1 MCKVL
6 GIGVDLCAI
15 SRMEGRVGDQRFLS
29 RCLTPAEQQYVRG
42 RGLMAS
48 ASLAAIWAA
57 KEAAGKA
64 LGVGIAFPLTD
75 VEIVHAEGGAPGYA
89 LHGQAL
95 ALSRGGRMLLSLSH
109 EGDMAAAFC
118 LWTEGEEEQ
127 TSVC

>member
-6 GIGVDLCAI
+6 GVGVDLCSIA
-15 SRMEGRVGDQRFLS
+15 RMEKVLGDQRFLD
-29 RCLTPAEQQYVRG
+29 RCLTPAEQRYVRG

-48 ASLAAIWAA
+48 ASLAAMWAA

-64 LGVGIAFPLTD
+64 LGVGIALPLTD
-75 VEIVHAEGGAPGYA
+75 VEIVHGETGAPGYA

-95 ALSRGGRMLLSLSH
+95 EMSQGGRMLLSLSH

-118 LWTEGEEEQ
+118 VWTEGEEKEV
-127 TSVC
+127 SV